1 MDEVPVVTL
10 SFNSE
15 FGGHDLHS
23 EPSKYKP
30 VVHTQ
35 CVEDVE
41 PAGAVENG

>member
-15 FGGHDLHS
+15 FGGHELHS

-30 VVHTQ
+30 EVQTQ
-35 CVEDVE
+35 CFGLVE
-41 PAGAVENG
+41 PVGAAENG